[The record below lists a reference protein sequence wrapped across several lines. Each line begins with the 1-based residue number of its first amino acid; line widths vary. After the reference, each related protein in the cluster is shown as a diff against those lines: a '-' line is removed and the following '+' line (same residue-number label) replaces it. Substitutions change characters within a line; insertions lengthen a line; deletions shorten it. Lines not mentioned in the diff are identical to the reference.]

1 MAETDFFDED
11 LTKQTSTGTVAPP
24 GPTGSS
30 LAPEGAG
37 QRPVNRDYNLAKMA
51 RHRDQLEG
59 QVANTLQEI
68 ERLRQRQEDFENE
81 RRRLEDLRNKQD
93 EYVRGKRE
101 VAQRLN
107 QSLMML
113 EKEEVRAS
121 QMVELYSSTRT
132 TLKNLLRDIQEIDE
146 SAWDPEDQQDDL
158 TQAIDLIAAVRVD
171 LNKNLAKL
179 DAFSGASAPA
189 FSPEV
194 QGSGETP
201 GSGKTPA
208 SELGFGRVLL
218 LGLAFGIPLV
228 ILFVVGAVA
237 AWWIVDLITA
247 VP

>member
-11 LTKQTSTGTVAPP
+11 LTKQTSPGTVASPLSP
-24 GPTGSS
+24 LPTD
-30 LAPEGAG
+30 APA

-81 RRRLEDLRNKQD
+81 RRRLEDMRNKQD
-93 EYVRGKRE
+93 EYVRSKRE
-101 VAQRLN
+101 VVQKLH

-121 QMVELYSSTRT
+121 QMVDLYGSTRT
-132 TLKNLLRDIQEIDE
+132 ALKNMLKDVQDVDE
-146 SAWDPEDQQDDL
+146 TSWDPEDQQDDL
-158 TQAIDLIAAVRVD
+158 TQATDLISAVRVE

-179 DAFSGASAPA
+179 DAFSGAASAA
-189 FSPEV
+189 FAQNQGV
-194 QGSGETP
+194 AGSGTNPALNAATP
-201 GSGKTPA
+201 LS
-208 SELGFGRVLL
+208 FGRASL
-218 LGLAFGIPLV
+218 LGLAFGVPFSFL
-228 ILFVVGAVA
+228 LLLGGLA
-237 AWWIVDLITA
+237 AWWIIDLITA